1 MPHRQ
6 LEDMKMR
13 TKVII
18 NSKAG
23 RGRSERLRELLR
35 KMLGSDCESIE
46 STTYAGHA
54 AILARDACQNGFD
67 TIVVVG
73 GDGTINEVVNGAIGA
88 DVAIGIVPTG
98 TANDLARYHH
108 IPLAPKS
115 ACNLILQCHC
125 RYLDVIRVNGWHYL
139 TVAGLGLP
147 CEAVEEAEFLRH
159 QSATSRA
166 FARLLGSKLYL
177 LALALTYRRSTR
189 RGIGLRITAGQMTW
203 FGAAFSVIVAN
214 QPFLG
219 HSFCV
224 SPSASNNDGRL
235 DLFTITDTHDRQQ
248 LLETVL
254 STVIGGAENADSVV
268 RLQTTHLTIEAS
280 EALPIFA
287 DGELHGSSKCFD
299 FQVVPQAIKL
309 IAPCEEGV

>member
-1 MPHRQ
+1 
-6 LEDMKMR
+6 MKMR
-13 TKVII
+13 AKIII

-23 RGRSERLRELLR
+23 RGRSQRLRELLHR
-35 KMLGSDCESIE
+35 TLGSDCESIE

-54 AILARDACQNGFD
+54 TIIARDACQNGFD

-73 GDGTINEVVNGAIGA
+73 GDGTINEVVNGIIGA

-108 IPLAPKS
+108 IPSDPES
-115 ACNLILQCHC
+115 ACNLILQRHF

-147 CEAVEEAEFLRH
+147 CGAVEEVEFLKH
-159 QSATSRA
+159 QGATSRA

-177 LALALTYRRSTR
+177 LALGLTYKRSTR
-189 RGIGLRITAGQMTW
+189 QGFGLRISSGQMTW

-219 HSFCV
+219 RSFCV
-224 SPSASNNDGRL
+224 SPSATNNDGRL
-235 DLFTITDTHDRQQ
+235 DLFTITDTHNRQQ
-248 LLETVL
+248 LLQTVL
-254 STVIGGAENADSVV
+254 STVSGGPEYPDNVV
-268 RLQTTHLTIEAS
+268 RLQTRHLTIQVSQE
-280 EALPIFA
+280 LPIFA
-287 DGELHGSSKCFD
+287 DGELHGSNKRFD
-299 FQVVPQAIKL
+299 FQVAPQAIKL
-309 IAPCEEGV
+309 IVPCEEGV

>member
-1 MPHRQ
+1 
-6 LEDMKMR
+6 MR
-13 TKVII
+13 AKVII

-23 RGRSERLRELLR
+23 RGRSQRQRELLR
-35 KMLGSDCESIE
+35 KTLGSDCESIE
-46 STTYAGHA
+46 STTHAGHA
-54 AILARDACQNGFD
+54 TTIARDACRNGFD

-73 GDGTINEVVNGAIGA
+73 GDGTINEVVNGTIGA

-98 TANDLARYHH
+98 TANDLARHHH
-108 IPLAPKS
+108 IPSDPKS
-115 ACNLILQCHC
+115 ACNLILQQHC

-147 CEAVEEAEFLRH
+147 CGAVEEAESLKH

-166 FARLLGSKLYL
+166 FVRLIGSKLYL
-177 LALALTYRRSTR
+177 LALALAYKRSTR
-189 RGIGLRITAGQMTW
+189 QGFGLRISSGQMTW
-203 FGAAFSVIVAN
+203 LGVAFSVIVAN

-235 DLFTITDTHDRQQ
+235 DLFTITDTHNRRQ
-248 LLETVL
+248 LLGTVL
-254 STVIGGAENADSVV
+254 STVTGGPENADNVV
-268 RLQTTHLTIEAS
+268 RLQTSHLTIEAS

-299 FQVVPQAIKL
+299 FQVLPQAVKL
-309 IAPCEEGV
+309 IVPREEGV

>member
-1 MPHRQ
+1 
-6 LEDMKMR
+6 MR
-13 TKVII
+13 VKVII

-23 RGRSERLRELLR
+23 KGRSSRLRELICR
-35 KMLGSDCESIE
+35 TLGSNCESIE
-46 STTYAGHA
+46 STTYPGHA
-54 AILARDACQNGFD
+54 TMIAREACQNGFD

-98 TANDLARYHH
+98 TANDLARYNHV
-108 IPLAPKS
+108 PSDPES
-115 ACNLILQCHC
+115 ACNLILQRHC
-125 RYLDVIRVNGWHYL
+125 RYLDVICVNGWNYL

-147 CEAVEEAEFLRH
+147 CGAVEEVESLKN
-159 QSATSRA
+159 QGATSRA

-177 LALALTYRRSTR
+177 LALALAYKRSTR
-189 RGIGLRITAGQMTW
+189 QGVGLRITFGQMTW

-235 DLFTITDTHDRQQ
+235 DLFTITDTHNRQQ
-248 LLETVL
+248 LLQTVL
-254 STVIGGAENADSVV
+254 STVTGGPEYPDNVV
-268 RLQTTHLTIEAS
+268 RLQTCHLTIEAS

-299 FQVVPQAIKL
+299 FQVIPHAIKL
-309 IAPCEEGV
+309 IVPCEEGV

>member
-1 MPHRQ
+1 
-6 LEDMKMR
+6 MR
-13 TKVII
+13 AKVIT

-23 RGRSERLRELLR
+23 RGRSKRLSELVR
-35 KMLGSDCESIE
+35 KTLGSDCESIE
-46 STTYAGHA
+46 STAGAGHA
-54 AILARDACQNGFD
+54 TLIARDACRNGFD

-73 GDGTINEVVNGAIGA
+73 GDGTINEVVNGTIGA

-108 IPLAPKS
+108 IPSDPMS
-115 ACNLILQCHC
+115 ACNLILQRHC

-147 CEAVEEAEFLRH
+147 CGAVEEVEFLKH
-159 QSATSRA
+159 QSATGRA

-177 LALALTYRRSTR
+177 LALALAYKRGTR
-189 RGIGLRITAGQMTW
+189 QGIGLRISSDQTTW

-235 DLFTITDTHDRQQ
+235 DLFTITDTHNRRQ
-248 LLETVL
+248 LLKTVL
-254 STVIGGAENADSVV
+254 STITGRPEDPDNVV
-268 RLQTTHLTIEAS
+268 RLQTRHLTIEAS

-299 FQVVPQAIKL
+299 FQVVPHAVRL
-309 IAPCEEGV
+309 IVPREEGV